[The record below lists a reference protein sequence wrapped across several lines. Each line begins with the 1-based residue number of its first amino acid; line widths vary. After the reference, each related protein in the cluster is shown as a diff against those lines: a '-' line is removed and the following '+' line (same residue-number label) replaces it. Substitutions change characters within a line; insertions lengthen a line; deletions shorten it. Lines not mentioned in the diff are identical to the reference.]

1 MIGMRRVRDEL
12 RLLRLSARLLMG
24 KRYWVAPLFS
34 LVWPAFIYLLFLI
47 RFRQND
53 FLPEGAQAGLI
64 GLPLAIL
71 GILLGGKII
80 AGEIDRRTLEIA
92 YTVPGGAHRI
102 WISKLLVTVL
112 TLLVSE
118 ALLAVAAWVFYT
130 GFPLG
135 ALYGA
140 FQAALFYTV
149 VSMSLAALF
158 KSEAS
163 GSLVV
168 AALLFLNGLFT
179 GFGANQIRI
188 SPFWNPA
195 AVLKT
200 GAAQADVL
208 AWTIQNRIGFL
219 FAITVVIAMGF
230 TRAERREKLL

>member
-1 MIGMRRVRDEL
+1 MAVNATGC
-12 RLLRLSARLLMG
+12 
-24 KRYWVAPLFS
+24 
-34 LVWPAFIYLLFLI
+34 
-47 RFRQND
+47 N
-53 FLPEGAQAGLI
+53 GLI
-64 GLPLAIL
+64 TV
-71 GILLGGKII
+71 GGSRVSRVEDVAVACERVIVM
-80 AGEIDRRTLEIA
+80 ARGRMVYDGE
-92 YTVPGGAHRI
+92 PGA
-102 WISKLLVTVL
+102 
-112 TLLVSE
+112 
-118 ALLAVAAWVFYT
+118 LAVAAWVFYT